1 MKVKKQ
7 KERNGKKMEP
17 SQLIPIIKRLEAM
30 REDQTGELQVRRFER
45 NGQEKCIV
53 RYDNKSNMFEL
64 EDRINNQ
71 TYEFDN
77 IDYVA
82 VEILELIQPAPT
94 STER

>member
-17 SQLIPIIKRLEAM
+17 SQLIPIIKRLE
-30 REDQTGELQVRRFER
+30 VRRFER

>member
-1 MKVKKQ
+1 
-7 KERNGKKMEP
+7 MEP

>member
-17 SQLIPIIKRLEAM
+17 SQLIPVIKRLEAM

>member
-1 MKVKKQ
+1 MK
-7 KERNGKKMEP
+7 P
-17 SQLIPIIKRLEAM
+17 SQLIPIIRRLDAM
-30 REDQTGELQVRRFER
+30 REDQSDEVQVRRFER

-64 EDRINNQ
+64 EDRTTEQ

-82 VEILELIQPAPT
+82 VEILELVQPAT
-94 STER
+94 STEE

>member
-1 MKVKKQ
+1 
-7 KERNGKKMEP
+7 MEP
-17 SQLIPIIKRLEAM
+17 SQLIPVIKRLEAM

>member
-1 MKVKKQ
+1 
-7 KERNGKKMEP
+7 MEP
-17 SQLIPIIKRLEAM
+17 SQLIPVIKRLEAM

-82 VEILELIQPAPT
+82 VEILEQIQPAQT